1 MNPAVTALADPV
13 RAKQVLSGRV
23 ITDPVDGREKFW
35 ITNMNEQSGGELISV
50 DFDRDNAEV
59 FGWPAGHGSWC
70 VLPLPKD
77 RLAISTYYDGKF
89 LLFDMVKRQFTY
101 VIDFP
106 GESYIW
112 TMAEG
117 SDGRV
122 YGGTYSGAKLGCFDP
137 DSGKFEDCGSPV
149 AGTGN
154 LYLRTVTTT
163 PGGDIAC
170 TFGYERSSTQVY
182 RVAKRRFEYLL
193 PGNPDFTGSPLVSLR
208 GHLFVSDGER
218 GLMAFQG
225 PELKPVDRLP
235 LPKCPGGKAWTGV
248 ARFSTDER
256 VYLTVGQQLWLWLPE
271 TGRLALVH
279 DVDLRGGNIFDV
291 AADGRLLGIRGQDYF
306 VAQPGTRTIALRR
319 IPAES
324 KGRPFHFMAAD
335 LPGSPEP
342 HRIWG
347 GPPFGQTVACYEI
360 GSGKVINT
368 GAVVDSGGE
377 VYGGVALNGKIY
389 TASYAGADFAVYD
402 PAQPWNQWEGINP
415 RHLGSI
421 KTHRVCR
428 PTGRMY
434 LAPDGNLYSGWQAN
448 YGEYGGALARLNPA
462 TEEITVWRNP
472 LGDEPIISLAVD
484 DTYAYMGTDHSAN
497 GLPRREGKGQFGVWS
512 LKEERVV
519 FQRRM
524 ETMEGV
530 GHIGVS
536 TGPRLA
542 MFPEGDELHV
552 FNAERMEFERNVAA
566 AVPDSPGWC
575 EDVLRSFDGT
585 WVLYARRNYLIK
597 VHRDLSV
604 EVLPPIEHA
613 INHMAFGPDGNLYFS
628 SGTTLYVLEG
638 L

>member
-50 DFDRDNAEV
+50 DFDRDTAEV

-137 DSGKFEDCGSPV
+137 DSGEFEDCGSPV

-193 PGNPDFTGSPLVSLR
+193 PGNPDFTGSPLASLR

-279 DVDLRGGNIFDV
+279 DGQEIGPQS
-291 AADGRLLGIRGQDYF
+291 ARGQ
-306 VAQPGTRTIALRR
+306 
-319 IPAES
+319 
-324 KGRPFHFMAAD
+324 
-335 LPGSPEP
+335 
-342 HRIWG
+342 
-347 GPPFGQTVACYEI
+347 
-360 GSGKVINT
+360 
-368 GAVVDSGGE
+368 
-377 VYGGVALNGKIY
+377 
-389 TASYAGADFAVYD
+389 TAHA
-402 PAQPWNQWEGINP
+402 
-415 RHLGSI
+415 
-421 KTHRVCR
+421 
-428 PTGRMY
+428 
-434 LAPDGNLYSGWQAN
+434 
-448 YGEYGGALARLNPA
+448 
-462 TEEITVWRNP
+462 
-472 LGDEPIISLAVD
+472 
-484 DTYAYMGTDHSAN
+484 
-497 GLPRREGKGQFGVWS
+497 
-512 LKEERVV
+512 
-519 FQRRM
+519 QRR
-524 ETMEGV
+524 
-530 GHIGVS
+530 
-536 TGPRLA
+536 
-542 MFPEGDELHV
+542 F
-552 FNAERMEFERNVAA
+552 
-566 AVPDSPGWC
+566 VPP
-575 EDVLRSFDGT
+575 L
-585 WVLYARRNYLIK
+585 
-597 VHRDLSV
+597 
-604 EVLPPIEHA
+604 
-613 INHMAFGPDGNLYFS
+613 
-628 SGTTLYVLEG
+628 
-638 L
+638 